1 MIARISEKILKMI
14 CKVAFYVGCNTAM
27 AISRFGVYEDELEER
42 AYEVLS
48 SKIIDD
54 GYAKSKW

>member
-1 MIARISEKILKMI
+1 MI